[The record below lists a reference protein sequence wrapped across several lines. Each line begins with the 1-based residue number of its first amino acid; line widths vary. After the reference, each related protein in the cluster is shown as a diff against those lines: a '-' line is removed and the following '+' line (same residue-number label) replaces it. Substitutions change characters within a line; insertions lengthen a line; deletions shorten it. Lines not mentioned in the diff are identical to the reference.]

1 MAVTYGPASWLV
13 KRFPETNA
21 TDVTIDVDGRDS
33 MAETT
38 ETGGSITGEAGNGSR
53 KPGGRVQSIDR
64 AVAILRCFD
73 AQHPEIG
80 ISELARR
87 TGLST
92 STVHRLLV
100 SMVDN
105 QLVRQSSDRR
115 YSLGPLV
122 IQLGR
127 NGGIPTTLRDAAL
140 PIARAARDEAGETV
154 GIHELL
160 PSGHRAVIDQVESRQ
175 ELRRTYTELGV
186 PLPIVHGAPG
196 KAMLAFLP
204 AERREWW
211 LAQGIDP
218 ATPTTIADPDQL
230 RAQLAEIRE
239 RGWAYSDAERT
250 PGIRAVAAPVFDH
263 TGTVVGAL
271 GFSVPTVRME
281 RPRVQEL
288 GERIKSFAWKVSTM
302 LGATTEAVAQARERA
317 SAPAPH

>member
-1 MAVTYGPASWLV
+1 MASST
-13 KRFPETNA
+13 
-21 TDVTIDVDGRDS
+21 
-33 MAETT
+33 
-38 ETGGSITGEAGNGSR
+38 
-53 KPGGRVQSIDR
+53 RVQSIDR

-73 AQHPEIG
+73 ARNPEIG

-92 STVHRLLV
+92 STAHRLLV

-105 QLVRQSSDRR
+105 DLVRQTSDRR
-115 YSLGPLV
+115 YALGPLV
-122 IQLGR
+122 VQLGR
-127 NGGIPTTLRDAAL
+127 NGGLPTTLLDAAL
-140 PIARAARDEAGETV
+140 PVAREARDEVDETV

-160 PSGHRAVIDQVESRQ
+160 PSGHRAVVEQVESQQ

-186 PLPIVHGAPG
+186 PLPIAHGAPG

-218 ATPTTIADPDQL
+218 ATPTTIDDPDLL

-263 TGTVVGAL
+263 TGGVVGAL
-271 GFSVPTVRME
+271 GYSVPTVRMG
-281 RPRVQEL
+281 RPRVFEL
-288 GERIKSFAWKVSTM
+288 GELIRRAAWRVSAT
-302 LGATTEAVAQARERA
+302 LGATEESVAEARRRA
-317 SAPAPH
+317 SAWAPH

>member
-1 MAVTYGPASWLV
+1 MT
-13 KRFPETNA
+13 KA
-21 TDVTIDVDGRDS
+21 TKPIDSSAPRQAGRN
-33 MAETT
+33 
-38 ETGGSITGEAGNGSR
+38 GGV
-53 KPGGRVQSIDR
+53 RVQSIDR
-64 AVAILRCFD
+64 AVEILRCFD
-73 AQHPEIG
+73 ARQPEIG
-80 ISELARR
+80 ISELSRR

-105 QLVRQSSDRR
+105 DLVRQSPDRR

-122 IQLGR
+122 VRLGR
-127 NGGIPTTLRDAAL
+127 NGGIPTTLRDAAR
-140 PIARAARDEAGETV
+140 PVARAVRDEVDETV

-160 PSGHRAVIDQVESRQ
+160 PTGQRAVIDQVESRQ

-218 ATPTTIADPDQL
+218 ATPTTIADPDLL

-250 PGIRAVAAPVFDH
+250 PGIRAVAGPVFDH
-263 TGTVVGAL
+263 TGAVVGAL
-271 GFSVPTVRME
+271 GLSVPTVRMD

-288 GERIKSFAWKVSTM
+288 GQRVKEAAWEVSTT
-302 LGATTEAVAQARERA
+302 LGATTEAVIRTREQAA
-317 SAPAPH
+317 AAAPH

>member
-1 MAVTYGPASWLV
+1 MTEALESAGSVPQASPE
-13 KRFPETNA
+13 KRG
-21 TDVTIDVDGRDS
+21 V
-33 MAETT
+33 
-38 ETGGSITGEAGNGSR
+38 
-53 KPGGRVQSIDR
+53 RVQSIDR

-73 AQHPEIG
+73 ARQPEIG
-80 ISELARR
+80 ISDLARR

-105 QLVRQSSDRR
+105 DLVRQSSDRR

-127 NGGIPTTLRDAAL
+127 NGGIPSTLLDAAL
-140 PIARAARDEAGETV
+140 PVARVARDEVDETV

-160 PSGHRAVIDQVESRQ
+160 PTGHRAVIEQVESRQ
-175 ELRRTYTELGV
+175 ELRRTYTELHV
-186 PLPIVHGAPG
+186 PLPIAHGAPG

-218 ATPTTIADPDQL
+218 ATPTTIADPALL

-239 RGWAYSDAERT
+239 RGWSYSDAERT

-263 TGTVVGAL
+263 TGAVMGAL
-271 GFSVPTVRME
+271 AFSVPTVRME
-281 RPRVQEL
+281 SPRVHQL
-288 GERIKSFAWKVSTM
+288 GERIKAAAWEVSVT
-302 LGATTEAVAQARERA
+302 LGATASAVAQTRERA
-317 SAPAPH
+317 AAPAPH

>member
-1 MAVTYGPASWLV
+1 
-13 KRFPETNA
+13 
-21 TDVTIDVDGRDS
+21 
-33 MAETT
+33 
-38 ETGGSITGEAGNGSR
+38 
-53 KPGGRVQSIDR
+53 VQSIDR

-73 AQHPEIG
+73 ARQPEIG
-80 ISELARR
+80 ISDLARR

-105 QLVRQSSDRR
+105 DLVRQSSDRR

-127 NGGIPTTLRDAAL
+127 NGGIPSTLLDAAL
-140 PIARAARDEAGETV
+140 PVARVARDEVDETV

-160 PSGHRAVIDQVESRQ
+160 PTGHRAVIEQVESRQ
-175 ELRRTYTELGV
+175 ELRRTYTELHV
-186 PLPIVHGAPG
+186 PLPIAHGAPG

-218 ATPTTIADPDQL
+218 ATPTTIADPALL

-239 RGWAYSDAERT
+239 RGWSYSDAERT

-263 TGTVVGAL
+263 TGAVMGAL
-271 GFSVPTVRME
+271 AFSVPTVRME
-281 RPRVQEL
+281 SPRVHQL
-288 GERIKSFAWKVSTM
+288 GERIKAAAWEVSVT
-302 LGATTEAVAQARERA
+302 LGATATAVAQTRERA
-317 SAPAPH
+317 AAPAPH